1 MVLLKKNLA
10 YIKLGIISNLAY
22 RFDFI
27 MGFILFPVI
36 IYAIEAAFWVGIFH
50 ASGQA
55 TIGGYH
61 LADYLAYLLWF
72 LTQFGSMNLRSERV
86 IIEEVNSGAVNSILL
101 RPTSYYEFQ
110 LGQFLGQK
118 ILKSI
123 LMIPVILTIAAWWD
137 LPIHIDR
144 LWPAMAMGYCYLIML
159 FTLNFCLA
167 SLSFFFENIFN
178 INLTKNMVLWFLT
191 GELIPLDL
199 FPDHIR
205 DILVRL
211 PFAGGIYL
219 PAGYL
224 SGRVPLDQ
232 FLFGFVSIA
241 AGTLVFGLVARI
253 IWKQGLRHYTGTGA

>member
-1 MVLLKKNLA
+1 MALLKKNLA
-10 YIKLGIISNLAY
+10 YIKLGVINSLVY

-27 MGFILFPVI
+27 TGFILFPVI
-36 IYAIEAAFWVGIFH
+36 FYGIEAAFWLGIFQ

-72 LTQFGSMNLRSERV
+72 LTQFGSMNLRSERMM
-86 IIEEVNSGAVNSILL
+86 IEEVNSGAVNSILL

-110 LGQFLGQK
+110 LGQFLGEK
-118 ILKSI
+118 ILKST
-123 LMIPVILTIAAWWD
+123 LMIPVILGIATWGD
-137 LPIHIDR
+137 LPIHIER
-144 LWPAMAMGYCYLIML
+144 LWPAMAMGYCYLIL
-159 FTLNFCLA
+159 LYTLNFCLA
-167 SLSFFFENIFN
+167 SLSFFFENIYN

-199 FPDHIR
+199 FPPWLHDVLI
-205 DILVRL
+205 RL

-219 PAGYL
+219 PAGYV

-241 AGTLVFGLVARI
+241 AGILFFGFMARI
-253 IWKQGLRHYTGTGA
+253 IWKRGLRHYTGTGA